1 MIVENNSNDTVCDY
15 YSKLDVC
22 SNYCLFLTV
31 MLSSNT
37 ARSSS
42 RDETA
47 NVNFLRWHR
56 ARTTKYKTVQRSGSL
71 QKFYR
76 DKIRLAVEF
85 ENNEWVHVC

>member
-47 NVNFLRWHR
+47 NVNFLR
-56 ARTTKYKTVQRSGSL
+56 
-71 QKFYR
+71 
-76 DKIRLAVEF
+76 
-85 ENNEWVHVC
+85 